1 MEQPTTTKSKE
12 QELRQMAANLLMA
25 IWRGIPAGYKQQYA
39 RNIWEQFENQVRS
52 AAYTNSLAKFV
63 NSLSLK
69 FQATIG
75 VTPEE
80 REQAERILN
89 SGQDRALLKIMREQT
104 TILVLMLRV
113 ENQARR
119 KEWEEEWEMEH
130 AEPAAAGGYA
140 KLDLFSSTED

>member
-1 MEQPTTTKSKE
+1 MEQLTTTKSKE

-25 IWRGIPAGYKQQYA
+25 IWRGIPADYKSKY
-39 RNIWEQFENQVRS
+39 RMNIWEQFENQVRS
-52 AAYTNSLAKFV
+52 AAYTSNLAKFA
-63 NSLSLK
+63 NSISLK
-69 FQATIG
+69 LAATIG

-119 KEWEEEWEMEH
+119 DEWEMEH

>member
-1 MEQPTTTKSKE
+1 MSRRPRATA
-12 QELRQMAANLLMA
+12 LALLLGTFLLGGCVYYNGM
-25 IWRGIPAGYKQQYA
+25 Y
-39 RNIWEQFENQVRS
+39 N
-52 AAYTNSLAKFV
+52 TNRLAKFV

-130 AEPAAAGGYA
+130 AEPDAAGGYA